1 MIQMGSLIQE
11 RSSLKILHL
20 YSDWRWTG
28 PCEGVLQICKKL
40 MEMGHDIRVAFRS
53 PPFFTEE
60 RTIEKKAKEMGINA
74 VTDFSLDRYMGIR
87 NTIKDLINLPRY
99 LRKEGFDIVHM
110 HLSHDHFLGTF
121 CAYLLGKKR
130 PILIRSFHKR
140 SVLKNN
146 LFNKFLLRLTDGY
159 LFFTEG
165 FRERYIL
172 DFGIDPKKTGI
183 QKMTVDLERF
193 DPEKEY
199 KDMRKE
205 FGIPKDAIVI
215 GTVARFQRYRRM
227 DWFLEAAKEIIRRH
241 KNVYFLLI
249 GRSSQI
255 KDTVIDPIK
264 RLKIEDRAIVAGYRR
279 KDYVDTISCL
289 DIFTLLMPGSDGAAR
304 ALREA
309 MAMGKAC
316 VVSDFG
322 MLPEIVGDSAFVIHD
337 IRSLISAWDE
347 LIKDPEKRKELGK
360 RAREYSLKN
369 FNIEDAAKGLEEF
382 YFKMLS
388 HRAY

>member
-1 MIQMGSLIQE
+1 MIQMESLIQE

-28 PCEGVLQICKKL
+28 PCEGVLQVCKKL
-40 MEMGHDIRVAFRS
+40 MEMGHDVRVAFRA
-53 PPFFTEE
+53 PPFFTED

-99 LRKEGFDIVHM
+99 LKKERFDIIHM
-110 HLSHDHFLGTF
+110 HLSHDHFLGTI
-121 CAYLLGKKR
+121 CAYLIGKKR
-130 PILIRSFHKR
+130 PILVRTFHKR
-140 SVLKNN
+140 SVLRNN
-146 LFNKFLLRLTDGY
+146 LFNRTLLRLTDGY

-165 FRERYIL
+165 FRKKYVLE
-172 DFGIDPKKTGI
+172 FGIDTERTGI

-193 DPEKEY
+193 NPEKKY

-205 FGIPKDAIVI
+205 FGIPKDSVVI

-227 DWFLEAAKEIIRRH
+227 DWFLEASKEIINRH
-241 KNVYFLLI
+241 RNVYFLMI

-264 RLKIEDRAIVAGYRR
+264 RLGIAHRVIVAGYR
-279 KDYVDTISCL
+279 KEDYVDTISCL
-289 DIFTLLMPGSDGAAR
+289 DIFTLLMPGSDGTAR

-316 VVSDFG
+316 VVSDYG
-322 MLPEIVGDSAFVIHD
+322 MLPEIVGDSAVVIHGTE
-337 IRSLISAWDE
+337 SLVFAWDK
-347 LIKDPEKRKELGK
+347 LIRDPEKRKELGK

-369 FNIEDAAKGLEEF
+369 FDIKEAAKSLEKF
-382 YFKMLS
+382 YFKMIRY
-388 HRAY
+388 RAC